1 MPFPS
6 SDDTRRRRGGAI
18 LVILG
23 LALFILQYIEGAAES
38 ILFFGIAAVF
48 LFFYFRQQRYGFLV
62 PGCILA
68 GIGLGLL
75 FDNSG
80 LDVADPSA
88 LGMGIGFL
96 MIYGIDRLFR
106 GSTSWW
112 PLIPGGIILFGAV
125 RSGDGWANRIISE
138 GWPLILVIVGLLVFA
153 GRLNWGRERDPGP
166 GAPLEESE
174 ATEEAET
181 EKLD

>member
-6 SDDTRRRRGGAI
+6 SDETRRRRGGAI

-23 LALFILQYIEGAAES
+23 LALFVLQYVEGAAES

-48 LFFYFRQQRYGFLV
+48 VFFYFRQQRYGFLV

-68 GIGLGLL
+68 GIGLGKLI
-75 FDNSG
+75 DNSG
-80 LDVADPSA
+80 LSVADPGA

-106 GSTSWW
+106 GRTSWW
-112 PLIPGGIILFGAV
+112 PLVPGGIMLFGAI
-125 RSGDGWANRIISE
+125 RSGDSWANRILAE
-138 GWPLILVIVGLLVFA
+138 GWPLILVVIGLLVFM

-166 GAPLEESE
+166 EAAIDEVEKSEE
-174 ATEEAET
+174 

>member
-1 MPFPS
+1 MSFPS
-6 SDDTRRRRGGAI
+6 SDETRRRRGGAI

-68 GIGLGLL
+68 GIGLGMLI
-75 FDNSG
+75 DNSS
-80 LDVADPSA
+80 LDAADPGA

-106 GSTSWW
+106 GRTSWW
-112 PLIPGGIILFGAV
+112 PLVPGGIMLFGAI
-125 RSGDGWANRIISE
+125 RSGSGWANRILTE
-138 GWPLILVIVGLLVFA
+138 GWPLILVIVGLLVFM
-153 GRLNWGRERDPGP
+153 GKLNWGRERDPGP
-166 GAPLEESE
+166 QPVNE
-174 ATEEAET
+174 AAEEAE
-181 EKLD
+181 EAELD